1 MNACRLTREA
11 FYVGGRYAGEKGK
24 ERIEGAMYVEHL
36 RPTETTQ
43 PYPIVLF
50 HGAGQTAMNW
60 LTTPD
65 GREGWAPYF
74 LNRGFEVF
82 LIDQPAR
89 GRSAW
94 HADLDGPLRAMTVP
108 IVEGLFT
115 ATAGHEAWP
124 QARLHCQWPG
134 EGDDVG
140 RRGNPVFDQF
150 FASQVGYVQ
159 SNAQTQQRV
168 KEAGVLL
175 LDRIGP
181 AILLTH
187 SQAGPF
193 GWLLADARPALVKA
207 IVAIEPN
214 GPPIESSPV
223 TGSRKQLAWGLTDIS
238 ITYAPAIAHAEELDL
253 EKRPASESPRL
264 LACWQQ
270 KAPARQLVNLQGLPI
285 LILVGEA
292 SYHAQYDHG
301 TSQWLRQAGVDHDFV
316 RLEDM
321 GIHGNGH
328 MMMLEKNNVEV
339 AGVVSDWLLAQVG
352 LGIQDRERSTNQP
365 SCVA

>member
-1 MNACRLTREA
+1 VKAGRPAREA
-11 FYVGGRYAGEKGK
+11 FYAGGNYVGESGQ
-24 ERIEGAMYVEHL
+24 ERMQGAMYVEHL
-36 RPTETTQ
+36 RPPETTQ
-43 PYPIVLF
+43 PWPVVLF
-50 HGAGQTAMNW
+50 HGSGQTAMSW

-82 LIDQPAR
+82 LVDQPAR

-94 HADLDGPLRAMTVP
+94 HAEVDGPLRAMTVP

-115 ATAGHEAWP
+115 ATSSHQAWP
-124 QARLHCQWPG
+124 QSRLHRQWPG
-134 EGDDVG
+134 DGDDVG

-150 FASQVGYVQ
+150 FASQVGYVE
-159 SNAQTQQRV
+159 SNAETQRRV
-168 KEAGVLL
+168 KEAGALL

-193 GWLLADARPALVKA
+193 GWLLADARPHLVKA

-223 TGSRKQLAWGLTDIS
+223 TGSRKQLAWGVCDIPIS
-238 ITYAPAIAHAEELDL
+238 YAPAIAGADELGL
-253 EKRPASESPRL
+253 EKQAAPDAPGL
-264 LACWQQ
+264 IACWQQ
-270 KAPARQLVNLQGLPI
+270 KAPAHRLVNLQGLPI

-301 TSQWLRQAGVDHDFV
+301 TSNWLRQAGVDHDFV
-316 RLEDM
+316 RLEDV
-321 GIHGNGH
+321 GIRGNGH
-328 MMMLEKNNVEV
+328 MMMLEKNNLEV
-339 AGVVSDWLLAQVG
+339 AALVADWMLAHHCRRGRTISDPGAAKV
-352 LGIQDRERSTNQP
+352 RR
-365 SCVA
+365 

>member
-1 MNACRLTREA
+1 MSARRPSREA
-11 FYVGGRYAGEKGK
+11 FFVGGKYFGEKGK
-24 ERIEGAMYVEHL
+24 ERMQGAMYVEHL
-36 RPTETTQ
+36 RPPETTR
-43 PYPIVLF
+43 PYPIVMF
-50 HGAGQTAMNW
+50 HGSGQTAINW

-74 LNRGFEVF
+74 LDQGYEVY
-82 LIDQPAR
+82 LVDQPAR

-94 HADLDGPLRAMTVP
+94 HADVDGPLRALTVS

-115 ATAGHEAWP
+115 ATSDHEVWP
-124 QARLHCQWPG
+124 QCKLHYQWPG
-134 EGDDVG
+134 VGSNVG

-150 FASQVGYVQ
+150 FASQVGYVE
-159 SNAQTQQRV
+159 SNAETQQRV
-168 KEAGVLL
+168 KEAGALL

-193 GWLLADARPALVKA
+193 GWLLADARPQLVKA

-223 TGSRKQLAWGLTDIS
+223 TGSRKQLAWGITDIPIS
-238 ITYAPAIAHAEELDL
+238 YLPAIANADELQI
-253 EKRPASESPRL
+253 EKQGSPDAKGL
-264 LACWQQ
+264 IACWKQ
-270 KAPARQLVNLQGLPI
+270 KAPARQLANLQSVPI
-285 LILVGEA
+285 VILVGEA

-301 TSQWLRQAGVDHDFV
+301 TSQWLQEAGVQHEFV
-316 RLEDM
+316 RLRDI

-328 MMMLEKNNVEV
+328 MMMLEKNHLEIAAVV
-339 AGVVSDWLLAQVG
+339 ADWLLENVNC
-352 LGIQDRERSTNQP
+352 DRLAKTL
-365 SCVA
+365 

>member
-1 MNACRLTREA
+1 MEA
-11 FYVGGRYAGEKGK
+11 FYVGGKYVGVKGR
-24 ERIEGAMYVEHL
+24 ELMQGAMYVEHL
-36 RPTETTQ
+36 RPPKTMH
-43 PYPIVLF
+43 PYPIVMF
-50 HGAGQTAMNW
+50 HGSGQTAMNW

-74 LNRGFEVF
+74 LDQGYEVF
-82 LIDQPAR
+82 LVDQPAR

-94 HADLDGPLRAMTVP
+94 HVDVDGPLRAMTVS

-115 ATAGHEAWP
+115 ATSEHEAWP
-124 QARLHCQWPG
+124 QCKLHHQWPG
-134 EGDDVG
+134 DGSNVG

-150 FASQVGYVQ
+150 FASQVGYVE
-159 SNAQTQQRV
+159 SNMETQQRV
-168 KEAGVLL
+168 REAGASL

-193 GWLLADARPALVKA
+193 GWLLADARPQLVKA

-223 TGSRKQLAWGLTDIS
+223 TGSRKQLAWGITDIPIS
-238 ITYAPAIAHAEELDL
+238 YVPAIASADELQI
-253 EKRPASESPRL
+253 EKQALPDAQGL
-264 LACWQQ
+264 IACWEQ
-270 KAPARQLVNLQGLPI
+270 KTPARQLVNLQRLPI
-285 LILVGEA
+285 LLLVGEA

-301 TSQWLRQAGVDHDFV
+301 TSQWLRQAGVQHDFV
-316 RLEDM
+316 RLQDI

-328 MMMLEKNNVEV
+328 MMMLEKNNLEI
-339 AGVVSDWLLAQVG
+339 ATVVSEWLLANV
-352 LGIQDRERSTNQP
+352 DRDRRAKTL
-365 SCVA
+365 